1 MIYFGN
7 AATTRVSRAVLQEMN
22 HAFIELYAN
31 PSSSHKAGLQAK
43 DLVQKARE
51 QCADAIGAHPEQILF
66 TSGGTESNNL
76 AVLGLARSLK
86 KRQKTHLITT
96 QVEHPSILAAMQFLE
111 GEGFDVT
118 YLPVTKSGSL
128 PPALVESAFQENTGL
143 VSIMAVN
150 NETGNEYPVEEI
162 AHLCHNR
169 GVLFHTDFVQGFGQ
183 RSIDL
188 KDIDFLSV
196 SAHKFHGPKGV
207 GFLYGKDWRLLSPLL
222 FGGGQEGGLRSG
234 TENVPGIVGMGLAAK
249 TATLAM
255 EENQKKFRD
264 LAQSLLS
271 TLHRKG
277 IPFHVNGDSFHQS
290 PKILN
295 LRFPGVDAESLVL
308 LLSNLGVMVSVGS
321 ACSAHEVAPSHVL
334 LAMGLS
340 AAEARSSIR
349 VSFCETS
356 TKENVAKFCSALS
369 SALSAVKFGVTKCP

>member
-1 MIYFGN
+1 M
-7 AATTRVSRAVLQEMN
+7 
-22 HAFIELYAN
+22 
-31 PSSSHKAGLQAK
+31 
-43 DLVQKARE
+43 
-51 QCADAIGAHPEQILF
+51 
-66 TSGGTESNNL
+66 
-76 AVLGLARSLK
+76 AVLGLARSLRK
-86 KRQKTHLITT
+86 SQKTHLITT

-234 TENVPGIVGMGLAAK
+234 
-249 TATLAM
+249 
-255 EENQKKFRD
+255 QKMF
-264 LAQSLLS
+264 LVLLEWGWRPRQLLWPWKRIRKNS
-271 TLHRKG
+271 GTWRNLSYLPWHRKG
-277 IPFHVNGDSFHQS
+277 TLFMSTGTP
-290 PKILN
+290 
-295 LRFPGVDAESLVL
+295 
-308 LLSNLGVMVSVGS
+308 
-321 ACSAHEVAPSHVL
+321 
-334 LAMGLS
+334 
-340 AAEARSSIR
+340 
-349 VSFCETS
+349 S
-356 TKENVAKFCSALS
+356 TKVPRF
-369 SALSAVKFGVTKCP
+369 

>member
-1 MIYFGN
+1 MIYFDN
-7 AATTRVSRAVLQEMN
+7 AATTRISRAVLQEMN

-43 DLVQKARE
+43 ALVQKARE

-76 AVLGLARSLK
+76 AVLGLARSLR

-183 RSIDL
+183 RGIDL

-196 SAHKFHGPKGV
+196 SAHKFHGPKGI

-222 FGGGQEGGLRSG
+222 WVAARKAVCVLGQKMFLVLWEWGWRPKQPLRPWKRIRKNSG
-234 TENVPGIVGMGLAAK
+234 TWRNLSYLPCIVKG
-249 TATLAM
+249 
-255 EENQKKFRD
+255 
-264 LAQSLLS
+264 SLFMS
-271 TLHRKG
+271 TGTPSTK
-277 IPFHVNGDSFHQS
+277 V
-290 PKILN
+290 
-295 LRFPGVDAESLVL
+295 LRF
-308 LLSNLGVMVSVGS
+308 
-321 ACSAHEVAPSHVL
+321 
-334 LAMGLS
+334 
-340 AAEARSSIR
+340 
-349 VSFCETS
+349 
-356 TKENVAKFCSALS
+356 
-369 SALSAVKFGVTKCP
+369 

>member
-1 MIYFGN
+1 MIYFDN
-7 AATTRVSRAVLQEMN
+7 AATTRISRAVLQEMN

-43 DLVQKARE
+43 ALVQKARE

-76 AVLGLARSLK
+76 AVLGLARSLR

-183 RSIDL
+183 R
-188 KDIDFLSV
+188 
-196 SAHKFHGPKGV
+196 AHKFHGPKGI

-222 FGGGQEGGLRSG
+222 LGGGQEGGLRSG

-249 TATLAM
+249 TAASAM

-340 AAEARSSIR
+340 DAEARSSIR

-356 TKENVAKFCSALS
+356 TKESVAAFCSALS
-369 SALSAVKFGVTKCP
+369 SALSLLQEAGNSKE

>member
-1 MIYFGN
+1 MIYFDN

-66 TSGGTESNNL
+66 TSGGTESNNM
-76 AVLGLARSLK
+76 AVLGLARSLRK
-86 KRQKTHLITT
+86 SQKTHLITT

-234 TENVPGIVGMGLAAK
+234 TE
-249 TATLAM
+249 
-255 EENQKKFRD
+255 KF
-264 LAQSLLS
+264 
-271 TLHRKG
+271 
-277 IPFHVNGDSFHQS
+277 
-290 PKILN
+290 
-295 LRFPGVDAESLVL
+295 LVL
-308 LLSNLGVMVSVGS
+308 LEWGWRPRQLLWPWKRIRKNSGTWRNLSYLPCIVKGS
-321 ACSAHEVAPSHVL
+321 LFMSTGTP
-334 LAMGLS
+334 
-340 AAEARSSIR
+340 
-349 VSFCETS
+349 S
-356 TKENVAKFCSALS
+356 TKVPRF
-369 SALSAVKFGVTKCP
+369 

>member
-1 MIYFGN
+1 
-7 AATTRVSRAVLQEMN
+7 
-22 HAFIELYAN
+22 
-31 PSSSHKAGLQAK
+31 
-43 DLVQKARE
+43 
-51 QCADAIGAHPEQILF
+51 
-66 TSGGTESNNL
+66 
-76 AVLGLARSLK
+76 
-86 KRQKTHLITT
+86 
-96 QVEHPSILAAMQFLE
+96 
-111 GEGFDVT
+111 
-118 YLPVTKSGSL
+118 
-128 PPALVESAFQENTGL
+128 
-143 VSIMAVN
+143 MAVN

-249 TATLAM
+249 TAALAM

-277 IPFHVNGDSFHQS
+277 IPFHVNGEDVYKRQ
-290 PKILN
+290 
-295 LRFPGVDAESLVL
+295 A
-308 LLSNLGVMVSVGS
+308 
-321 ACSAHEVAPSHVL
+321 
-334 LAMGLS
+334 
-340 AAEARSSIR
+340 
-349 VSFCETS
+349 
-356 TKENVAKFCSALS
+356 
-369 SALSAVKFGVTKCP
+369 